1 MLPKTSCP
9 SCGSGHVVRCGRD
22 RGVQRLLCRGCGR
35 KHRAGRA
42 SGRSFPPQ
50 MIARALGVFYEGW
63 SFKRT
68 ADFVSLMSGI
78 PMTPQTVRSW
88 IHDYT
93 RAAVSATQGKLG
105 QGTDWRVY
113 IVILER
119 GRTWWV
125 VKDEKTGHVLG
136 SCVGR
141 GDLESSARDAVKKGR
156 VSAIR
161 GCRRL
166 TYQYVRPNRRWKR
179 RSVPDWLVLE
189 GFRKEL
195 RRAALA
201 SPLPRLHPE
210 DEKSEAEEAEENFV
224 KSLEQTA
231 RRFNRTKRHDV
242 LQTYLDGWVIRRNYF
257 DPRTVEHG
265 WLPGQEGDPSF
276 PLRSWSDAVGY
287 SAATP
292 RRPRSSRI

>member
-1 MLPKTSCP
+1 
-9 SCGSGHVVRCGRD
+9 
-22 RGVQRLLCRGCGR
+22 
-35 KHRAGRA
+35 
-42 SGRSFPPQ
+42 
-50 MIARALGVFYEGW
+50 
-63 SFKRT
+63 
-68 ADFVSLMSGI
+68 MSGI

-93 RAAVSATQGKLG
+93 RAAVSAMRGMKLG
-105 QGTDWRVY
+105 QGTEWRVY

-141 GDLESSARDAVKKGR
+141 GDLERSARDAVKKGR
-156 VSAIR
+156 VPAIR

-179 RSVPDWLVLE
+179 RSVPDRLVLE

-201 SPLPRLHPE
+201 SPLPRLHSE
-210 DEKSEAEEAEENFV
+210 HEKSEAEEAEENFV

-231 RRFNRTKRHDV
+231 RRFNRAKRLDV
-242 LQTYLDGWVIRRNYF
+242 LQTYLDGWVITHNYF
-257 DPRTVEHG
+257 DPRTVSYG
-265 WLPGQEGDPSF
+265 WAPGRGAEAQVPFQSWGDVVRYAD
-276 PLRSWSDAVGY
+276 RSAVVTEDSGGGTG
-287 SAATP
+287 SK
-292 RRPRSSRI
+292 